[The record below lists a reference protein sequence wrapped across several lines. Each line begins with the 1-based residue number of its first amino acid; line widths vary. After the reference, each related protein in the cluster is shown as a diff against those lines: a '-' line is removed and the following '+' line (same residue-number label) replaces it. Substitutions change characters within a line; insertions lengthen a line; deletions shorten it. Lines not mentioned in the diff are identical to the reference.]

1 MHRPVLLSETLEHLD
16 PKPNEN
22 FVDCTLGEGGHSKA
36 ILERTGP
43 KGKVLGIDQD
53 QRQIEKCQRELGER
67 LIPVR
72 ENFAHLEKIIER
84 EKFAKVSGILADLG
98 LSTWHLQ
105 ESQRGF
111 SFRKDEPLDMRLSG
125 QGLSARDIINDW
137 PEDKIFQI
145 LQDYGEEKF
154 SRRIAQR
161 IVQARRAKFIETTKE
176 LSELISSACP
186 RHYERGRIHPA
197 TRTFLALRIVVNQE
211 LENLKSFLPQALKVL
226 QKNGRLVVIS
236 FNSQEDRLV
245 KNFLRE
251 EEQSGRLRQLT
262 AKPVTP
268 SSEELEQNPASRSA
282 KLRAGLKLPDD
293 NDHGLN
299 PTHG

>member
-1 MHRPVLLSETLEHLD
+1 MHQPVLLSETIEYLNPE
-16 PKPNEN
+16 PNEN

-36 ILERTGP
+36 ILEKTGP
-43 KGKVLGIDQD
+43 RGKILGIDQD
-53 QRQIEKCQRELGER
+53 QRQIEKCQTELGKR
-67 LIPVR
+67 LVPVHD
-72 ENFAHLEKIIER
+72 NFARLEKIVKR
-84 EKFAKVSGILADLG
+84 EKFAEVSGVLADLG

-105 ESQRGF
+105 ESQKGF
-111 SFRKDEPLDMRLSG
+111 SFLKDEPLDMRLSG
-125 QGLSARDIINDW
+125 QGLSARDIVNDW
-137 PEDKIFQI
+137 PEDRIFQI
-145 LQDYGEEKF
+145 LKDYGEERF
-154 SRRIAQR
+154 SQKIARRI
-161 IVQARRAKFIETTKE
+161 VEARKSRSIKTTRE
-176 LSELISSACP
+176 LSELIRSACP
-186 RHYERGRIHPA
+186 RNYERGRLHPA
-197 TRTFLALRIVVNQE
+197 TRTFLALRIMVNQE

-268 SSEELEQNPASRSA
+268 SSKELERNPASRSA
-282 KLRAGLKLPDD
+282 KLRVGLKLIDD

-299 PTHG
+299 PTHA